1 MPSQI
6 QANAAD
12 EKNIALASS
21 SASSTQ
27 PPHAAAAA
35 QHAPTPPPI
44 DLQTIP
50 SQIGH
55 AILSPDGSIVQRVGS
70 LSERD
75 AGILYRMMLEV
86 GTVVATDKTVAS
98 NKGGVRRVTV
108 GFGGVSYVVGVGGD
122 GCLYIVK
129 KKSS

>member
-1 MPSQI
+1 MPTQV
-6 QANAAD
+6 QVN
-12 EKNIALASS
+12 ENNIALPSS
-21 SASSTQ
+21 SASSSS
-27 PPHAAAAA
+27 PHNP
-35 QHAPTPPPI
+35 QHAPSSI

-55 AILSPDGSIVQRVGS
+55 AILSPDGTIVTRDGQ

-75 AGILYRMMLEV
+75 VGILYRIMLEV
-86 GTVVATDKTVAS
+86 GTVTTTTIAAAAS
-98 NKGGVRRVTV
+98 SGVRRVTV
-108 GFGGVSYVVGVGGD
+108 GFGGVSYVIGVGSSD